1 MWLLVLFI
9 SYTTFMAPWSW
20 WEGLVRCDLWTF
32 CAKAVFWGQYVRPL
46 EACCF
51 HIALG
56 FACACIAHWI
66 RRRSFFKKGSVVV
79 FSAKDFR
86 RNLVLAEGNFWRMWS
101 LHSLHR
107 LPLDTTSSAIKN
119 NEGDP
124 CKVDPLPYKRT
135 CGVLLQM
142 ASHHEHPHPERC
154 KGFWRPSSTSLGTLA
169 MLCVFFF
176 WKIVEVYTCS
186 KFSSC
191 EQDRTHDSQKDRWSF
206 NNILQSNH
214 VLCLRWPRGRTPKP
228 ITCEKGPSR
237 AIHSQ
242 QLHDFLDFF
251 QNYIGRL
258 WRVLGGIFWCNKMMR
273 PWNLCRF
280 LCGVDLRNLHHSTLM
295 CWFESH
301 ICLEFIVGSVFD
313 FFWHFC
319 MSMCRW
325 LSGSR
330 TTYYATWPQHK
341 RVGGSSELKPDYDNV
356 KTVKR

>member
-1 MWLLVLFI
+1 M
-9 SYTTFMAPWSW
+9 
-20 WEGLVRCDLWTF
+20 
-32 CAKAVFWGQYVRPL
+32 
-46 EACCF
+46 
-51 HIALG
+51 
-56 FACACIAHWI
+56 
-66 RRRSFFKKGSVVV
+66 
-79 FSAKDFR
+79 
-86 RNLVLAEGNFWRMWS
+86 
-101 LHSLHR
+101 
-107 LPLDTTSSAIKN
+107 
-119 NEGDP
+119 
-124 CKVDPLPYKRT
+124 
-135 CGVLLQM
+135 
-142 ASHHEHPHPERC
+142 
-154 KGFWRPSSTSLGTLA
+154 
-169 MLCVFFF
+169 
-176 WKIVEVYTCS
+176 EVYIFKLWARS
-186 KFSSC
+186 YVWFS
-191 EQDRTHDSQKDRWSF
+191 ERPMEFQQYFAVQPRAVPAAD
-206 NNILQSNH
+206 
-214 VLCLRWPRGRTPKP
+214 PRGRTPKP

-313 FFWHFC
+313 FFWRFC

-341 RVGGSSELKPDYDNV
+341 QVGGSSELKPDYDNV